1 MQIFIGEYR
10 GPCRIWQDL
19 LVCVQPEMRHGA
31 STQHW
36 WVRAL
41 TPIQRKE
48 DGRVR
53 GASREPCEYMHENV
67 SSPTP
72 CPSSSSSSSFPF
84 FTIDVAIKRENI
96 FGGFGGLTGGGRIVN
111 LFSRRVDE
119 RQGIIDLCCDLEI
132 SLLSGREWEWENMC
146 CCGFCKKKVCVGSLR
161 VHWSI
166 CIVLIFPKKN

>member
-1 MQIFIGEYR
+1 M
-10 GPCRIWQDL
+10 
-19 LVCVQPEMRHGA
+19 CVQPEMRHGA

-84 FTIDVAIKRENI
+84 FAIDVAIKRENI
-96 FGGFGGLTGGGRIVN
+96 FGGFGGLTGGGGGGLLTFFLAGSMRDKGLLTFAAILKFLFYRVENGSGRICAAAVFVKKKRCVWEVFVYSCTLVYLDSVDFSKEKLRNELIVN
-111 LFSRRVDE
+111 Y
-119 RQGIIDLCCDLEI
+119 I
-132 SLLSGREWEWENMC
+132 
-146 CCGFCKKKVCVGSLR
+146 
-161 VHWSI
+161 
-166 CIVLIFPKKN
+166 